1 MGGPV
6 QGYWRDNKVSDS
18 VWMSRCFALARQGL
32 GRTAP
37 NPMVGAVIVR
47 DGEIISEGWHQAPG
61 GTHAEVDALN
71 QLDGSAAGATM
82 YVNLE
87 PCCHQGRTPPCTD
100 ALIAADIA
108 KVVVGMVDP
117 DERMQG
123 KGIDQLKGAGIEVV
137 VGVEREQARSLNHAY
152 ISAQERGR
160 PWVTVKAAITLDGRI
175 ADFEGASQW
184 ITGSESRDLVHRMR
198 NEHDAVMVGAGT
210 MRADDPSLNTRFEGG
225 RDALPVILDT
235 ELGISDKARVF
246 SAGRRPVV
254 FHADNVQPREG
265 LEADLVGVVRDD
277 RGWLDLDAVFTV
289 LQARGVHSVLVEG
302 GGLLNRSLLDRGMV
316 DRIEL
321 FIAGKVLGG
330 GPGWVGGSPY
340 ALSDAPG
347 FQVVRSESVGSDLHV
362 VLEQAP
368 CSVES

>member
-1 MGGPV
+1 MGGTV
-6 QGYWRDNKVSDS
+6 EGFWRISKVNDA
-18 VWMSRCFALARQGL
+18 VWMSRCFTLARQGL

-37 NPMVGAVIVR
+37 NPMVGAVIVY
-47 DGEIISEGWHQAPG
+47 DGVVVAEGWHRSPG
-61 GTHAEVDALN
+61 SAHAEVDALN
-71 QLDGSAAGATM
+71 QLGCSAVGATM

-100 ALIAADIA
+100 ALIDAGIA

-117 DERMQG
+117 DDRMQG
-123 KGIDQLKGAGIEVV
+123 KGIEQLKGAGIEVV

-160 PWVTVKAAITLDGRI
+160 PWITVKAAITLDGRI
-175 ADFEGASQW
+175 ADIEGASQW
-184 ITGSESRDLVHRMR
+184 ITGPEARDFVHRMR

-235 ELGISDKARVF
+235 ELGISNTARVL

-254 FHADNVQPREG
+254 FHADTIQLRED
-265 LEADLVGVVRDD
+265 LAADLVGVARDEH
-277 RGWLDLDAVFTV
+277 GWLDLNAVFAV
-289 LQARGVHSVLVEG
+289 LQSRGVHSILVEG

-347 FQVVRSESVGSDLHV
+347 FQVVRSEPVGSDLHV

>member
-1 MGGPV
+1 V
-6 QGYWRDNKVSDS
+6 NDS
-18 VWMSRCFALARQGL
+18 VWMTRCFTLARQGL

-37 NPMVGAVIVR
+37 NPMVGAVIVS
-47 DGEIISEGWHQAPG
+47 DGVIIAEGWHRSPG
-61 GTHAEVDALN
+61 GAHAEMDALN
-71 QLDGSAAGATM
+71 QLEQSAGGATM

-100 ALIAADIA
+100 ALIAAGIQ

-123 KGIDQLKGAGIEVV
+123 KGIEQLERAGIEVV

-152 ISAQERGR
+152 LSAQERGR
-160 PWVTVKAAITLDGRI
+160 PWITVKAAITLDGRI

-184 ITGSESRDLVHRMR
+184 ITGPECRDLVHRMR

-210 MRADDPSLNTRFEGG
+210 MRADDPSLNTRFAGG

-235 ELGISDKARVF
+235 ELGISDEARVL

-254 FHADNVQPREG
+254 FHADTVQPREG
-265 LEADLVGVVRDD
+265 LAADQVGVARDA
-277 RGWLDLDAVFTV
+277 RGWLELGAVFDA
-289 LQARGVHSVLVEG
+289 LQARGVHSILVEG

-347 FQVVRSESVGSDLHV
+347 FQVVRSEPVGSDLHV
-362 VLEQAP
+362 VLEQVP